1 MNTSYSDKRRVKLTN
16 ALKSAL
22 LFVLIATSQY
32 AKATT
37 TTAIA
42 MEGYIY
48 GFPIV
53 LMDETRKGMT
63 GPERSCT
70 FGADINTFKHVFEL
84 PDPDFKAVVRPN
96 VDTLYS
102 SAMLDLSESPV
113 ILTLPEVTDRYVLMA
128 LLDAWSNNFAGI
140 DTTGDNT
147 LAGQYVITGPQW
159 RGQIPHNMTHIS
171 APTDL
176 VWIIGR
182 TELLADNDIE
192 AVNRIQRQYRLK
204 TYRSRRGSD
213 HNQTVDCLKDDEKEP
228 PIDVVL
234 KMNGE
239 EFFTRLSSLMLENP
253 PPADQKGMEWLLGQ
267 INTGRYAKGDVEDL
281 PQHKKRALDE
291 GIRLGQ
297 GSIDGAKKLLGIGGW
312 GPNPKLI
319 PLGDYG
325 KRYFIRAVVAQVGFG
340 ANQNKYAVYQN
351 AERDSQLQKMHGNN
365 DYTFTLKADDMPD
378 VGAFWSITA
387 YGDDGFL
394 KDNTHASSLGI
405 ERYALS
411 SNTPLELDE
420 NGDTTLYI
428 SSQPPQGV
436 PLSNWLPVPADY
448 FQLTLRFYDPGE
460 QILNA
465 EWQAPAVE
473 KQ

>member
-16 ALKSAL
+16 AFKSAL
-22 LFVLIATSQY
+22 LFVLVLTSQY

-37 TTAIA
+37 TTAITT
-42 MEGYIY
+42 EGYIY

-63 GPERSCT
+63 DPERSCT
-70 FGADINTFKHVFEL
+70 FGADINTFKHVFDL
-84 PDPDFKAVVRPN
+84 PDPDFKAVVRPS

-140 DTTGDNT
+140 DKTGDNT
-147 LAGQYVITGPQW
+147 LAGRYMITGPDW
-159 RGQIPHNMTHIS
+159 RGRVPNNMTHIP
-171 APTDL
+171 APTNL

-192 AVNRIQRQYRLK
+192 AVNQIQRRYRLN
-204 TYRSRRGSD
+204 TYRNTRNSHDNSD
-213 HNQTVDCLKDDEKEP
+213 VHCLEDHEKEP

-239 EFFTRLSSLMLENP
+239 EFFTRLSEVMRENP

-267 INTGRYAKGDVEDL
+267 INTGRYAKGDVSDL
-281 PQHKKRALDE
+281 PRYKKRALDE
-291 GIRLGQ
+291 GVRLGQ

-340 ANQNKYAVYQN
+340 ANKNSYAVYQN
-351 AERDSQLQKMHGNN
+351 VERDSRLQKMHGSN

-394 KDNTHASSLGI
+394 KDNTHAASVGI

-420 NGDTTLYI
+420 NGDITLYI

-460 QILNA
+460 DILNA
-465 EWQAPAVE
+465 EWKAPAVI

>member
-1 MNTSYSDKRRVKLTN
+1 
-16 ALKSAL
+16 
-22 LFVLIATSQY
+22 
-32 AKATT
+32 
-37 TTAIA
+37 
-42 MEGYIY
+42 
-48 GFPIV
+48 
-53 LMDETRKGMT
+53 
-63 GPERSCT
+63 
-70 FGADINTFKHVFEL
+70 
-84 PDPDFKAVVRPN
+84 
-96 VDTLYS
+96 
-102 SAMLDLSESPV
+102 MLDLSESPV

-147 LAGQYVITGPQW
+147 LAGRYMITGPDW
-159 RGQIPHNMTHIS
+159 RGRVPNNMTHIP
-171 APTDL
+171 APTNL

-192 AVNRIQRQYRLK
+192 AVNQIQRRYRLN
-204 TYRSRRGSD
+204 TYRNTRNSHDNSD
-213 HNQTVDCLKDDEKEP
+213 VHCLEDHEKEP

-239 EFFTRLSSLMLENP
+239 EFFTRLSEVMRENP

-267 INTGRYAKGDVEDL
+267 INTGRYAKGDDSDL
-281 PQHKKRALDE
+281 PRYKKRALDE
-291 GIRLGQ
+291 GVRLGQ

-340 ANQNKYAVYQN
+340 ANKNSYAVYQN
-351 AERDSQLQKMHGNN
+351 AERDSRLQKMHGSN

-394 KDNTHASSLGI
+394 KDNTHAASVGI

-420 NGDTTLYI
+420 NGDITLYI

-460 QILNA
+460 DILNA
-465 EWQAPAVE
+465 EWKAPAVI

>member
-1 MNTSYSDKRRVKLTN
+1 MNTLYSDKRCVKLTN
-16 ALKSAL
+16 ALRSAL
-22 LFVLIATSQY
+22 LFVLVLTSQY

-70 FGADINTFKHVFEL
+70 FGADINTFKHVFDL
-84 PDPDFKAVVRPN
+84 PAPDFKAVVRPN

-113 ILTLPEVTDRYVLMA
+113 ILTLPEVSDRYVLMA

-140 DTTGDNT
+140 DTSGGNT
-147 LAGQYVITGPQW
+147 LAGQYMITGPEW
-159 RGQIPHNMTHIS
+159 RGRIPNEVTHIP
-171 APTDL
+171 APTNL

-182 TELLADNDIE
+182 TELLADNDLD

-204 TYRSRRGSD
+204 TYRPSRNRLNNQAVNCLED
-213 HNQTVDCLKDDEKEP
+213 HEKEP

-234 KMNGE
+234 KMDGE
-239 EFFTRLSSLMLENP
+239 EFFTRLSDVMKENP
-253 PPADQKGMEWLLGQ
+253 PPADQKSMEWLLGQ
-267 INTGRYAKGDVEDL
+267 INTGRYAKGDVSDL
-281 PQHKKRALDE
+281 PRYKKWALNE

-351 AERDSQLQKMHGNN
+351 AERDSQLQKMHGSN

-378 VGAFWSITA
+378 VGAFWSITV

-394 KDNTHASSLGI
+394 KNNAHAAAVGI

-411 SNTPLELDE
+411 SNTPLATDE
-420 NGDTTLYI
+420 NGDITLYI
-428 SSQPPQGV
+428 SSQPPQGA
-436 PLSNWLPVPADY
+436 PLSNWLPAPDEY
-448 FQLTLRFYDPGE
+448 FQLTLRFYDPD
-460 QILNA
+460 QDILNA